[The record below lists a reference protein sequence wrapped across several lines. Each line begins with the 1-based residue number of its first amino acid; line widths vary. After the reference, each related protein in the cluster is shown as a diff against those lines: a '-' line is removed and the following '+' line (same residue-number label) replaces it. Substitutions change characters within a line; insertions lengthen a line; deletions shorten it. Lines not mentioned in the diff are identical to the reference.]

1 MAALAAELSLAVIL
15 LFLRVFT
22 VAIRPCPQ
30 VFTIVILP
38 SLREPLRTVATFVA
52 SAGRDLTLALV
63 PAPSAV
69 SVQGESNKALPLG
82 GKAV

>member
-1 MAALAAELSLAVIL
+1 MVTLVAELSLAVIL

-22 VAIRPCPQ
+22 VAIRPSLQ
-30 VFTIVILP
+30 VFTIAIQP
-38 SLREPLRTVATFVA
+38 SLQPLRTVATFVA
-52 SAGRDLTLALV
+52 SASRVLTLALV

-69 SVQGESNKALPLG
+69 LVQGESIEALPLG